1 MLPNFL
7 VIGAPRSGTS
17 WIHRNLMI
25 HPQVFVPRM
34 KEVHFFDANY
44 EKGLEYYES
53 VFAGRTDE
61 IAVGETTP
69 AYLHGAYSDN
79 NIPALIKRDLPDVR
93 LIASLR
99 NPVERAYSRYL
110 HAKARFDK
118 NASLSFEEKLEDRPE
133 FVKEG
138 FYADQLSRYL
148 DHFERDRIL
157 VLLYD
162 ELVSHPAEFMR
173 KIYDFI
179 GVDDSFNA
187 GLDDT
192 HINASVGKK
201 RLAKS
206 KFLWFVSKGLHYAGL
221 YGHADKIRK
230 ANSVEVKPMSADTRN
245 RLIEIYRPENER
257 LAGLIGQDL
266 SNWTT

>member
-1 MLPNFL
+1 
-7 VIGAPRSGTS
+7 
-17 WIHRNLMI
+17 
-25 HPQVFVPRM
+25 M